1 MKLFYGIHCKS
12 NAADSNTVVVVGMTN
27 IDTIWHAH
35 DQNVLSGG
43 GSNIGSVSQ
52 TFGGVGYNLAL
63 AAGRACTDY
72 PPILLTAVGVDNFAE
87 QIRSSTNAVSY

>member
-1 MKLFYGIHCKS
+1 MIS
-12 NAADSNTVVVVGMTN
+12 NTADSNTVVVVGMTN

-43 GSNIGSVSQ
+43 ASNIGSASQ

-63 AAGRACTDY
+63 ACGRADTTF
-72 PPILLTAVGVDNFAE
+72 PPILLTAVGVDHFAE
-87 QIRSSTNAVSY
+87 QIR